1 MNKKYGTLALIISVI
16 ALCLSVVSLVRT
28 PGAAQQP
35 VQQEA
40 AQQAEAQPADTQAAE
55 AQRPDAQAEGQDIQY
70 VMYLGTNDKDTNE
83 PVCSPEEARERAE
96 DILIEHFGG
105 YTIQE
110 AHGGWEYEG
119 TRYQEYTLVIYLS
132 DTTIDAVHAAADDMI
147 KAFNQSSVLIQANT
161 TSTEFYSAE
170 NS

>member
-35 VQQEA
+35 VQQEV

-55 AQRPDAQAEGQDIQY
+55 AQQPEGQDIQY

-83 PVCSPEEARERAE
+83 PVCSPEEARERVE